1 MKRLNRLG
9 WVVVAVSASALA
21 VAQVAIKPAKSA
33 AEAKVAIEGRQA
45 LFKDI
50 KKAYEPMIAMMKNQ
64 QPFDAAVI
72 ATNATRIQELS
83 VKIPEAFAVD
93 TRAFKDTKTE
103 AQDRVWLSQTRSCA
117 SFLVSLNS
125 CVSTANASGI
135 FTASSWI
142 LAAFVAT
149 TAASNGCWFF
159 IMAIIGS

>member
-33 AEAKVAIEGRQA
+33 AEAKTAIETRQA

-72 ATNATRIQELS
+72 ATNAARIQELS

-93 TRAFKDTKTE
+93 TRAFKETKTE
-103 AQDRVWLSQTRSCA
+103 AQDRVWLSQVEFKAKTDA
-117 SFLVSLNS
+117 TVQAAGN
-125 CVSTANASGI
+125 
-135 FTASSWI
+135 
-142 LAAFVAT
+142 LAA
-149 TAASNGCWFF
+149 AAKTGDKASTMKAIPAMGKTCGGCHDIFKF
-159 IMAIIGS
+159 KE

>member
-9 WVVVAVSASALA
+9 WVVVAVTASALA

-33 AEAKVAIEGRQA
+33 AEAKTAIETRQA

-72 ATNATRIQELS
+72 ATNAARIQELS

-93 TRAFKDTKTE
+93 TRAFKETKTE
-103 AQDRVWLSQTRSCA
+103 AQDRVWLSQVEFKAKTDA
-117 SFLVSLNS
+117 TVQAAGN
-125 CVSTANASGI
+125 
-135 FTASSWI
+135 
-142 LAAFVAT
+142 LAA
-149 TAASNGCWFF
+149 AAKTGEKASTMNAIPAMGKTCGGCHDIFKF
-159 IMAIIGS
+159 KD